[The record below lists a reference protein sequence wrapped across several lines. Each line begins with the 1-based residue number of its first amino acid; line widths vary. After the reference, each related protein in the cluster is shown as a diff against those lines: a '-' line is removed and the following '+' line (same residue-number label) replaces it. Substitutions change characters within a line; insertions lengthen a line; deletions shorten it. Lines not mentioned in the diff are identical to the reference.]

1 MMFMLTMLLILGA
14 FAAVAVLA
22 DLITPP
28 QPAPHEMDTED
39 EP

>member
-1 MMFMLTMLLILGA
+1 MFMLTMLLILGA

-28 QPAPHEMDTED
+28 QPAPYEMDTED
-39 EP
+39 EL